1 MYVCFELWFWIIF
14 LKSAIKTRARESITK
29 KRALALLLTSQHS
42 DARSFF
48 EINKVNWVLR
58 LLRIGITERGRLSRE
73 RTSTSVVFSVLT
85 FLIIIVYDFKKIIE
99 ENSVQKSEFYILR
112 MSQRRYVNLRS
123 SCWCRMEFHKK
134 FFAIWTFEIIIVNW
148 SSKILF
154 HFSTIK
160 HDILNYCSQFYISIS
175 HHISDTI
182 LLFSKSLV
190 WISFV
195 SQFFTWTEIADVL
208 REKNQFFEEWCS
220 GLLKDRRMKN
230 YRNNLHLA
238 PN

>member
-1 MYVCFELWFWIIF
+1 MWARENIT
-14 LKSAIKTRARESITK
+14 KKTSPRTNAHHKTQTRARFLNQQSKLSFVITENCPYWETAHES
-29 KRALALLLTSQHS
+29 R
-42 DARSFF
+42 
-48 EINKVNWVLR
+48 ELR
-58 LLRIGITERGRLSRE
+58 L
-73 RTSTSVVFSVLT
+73 STSAVFSVLT
-85 FLIIIVYDFKKIIE
+85 FFINHWCVRFQ
-99 ENSVQKSEFYILR
+99 ENCVQKSEFYIWR

-123 SCWCRMEFHKK
+123 SCWCRMEFHKE

-160 HDILNYCSQFYISIS
+160 HDILNCCSQFYISIS

-208 REKNQFFEEWCS
+208 REKNSF
-220 GLLKDRRMKN
+220 LKN
-230 YRNNLHLA
+230 GVLA
-238 PN
+238 FWKTEGWKIIVIIYI